1 MVSSHPSNAATLRR
15 WTLCA
20 IGIAFS
26 LGVARPLTAQAS
38 APPRVAW
45 WIAPTAEAEA
55 TPWTADAPAAGQIVA
70 SVPGAIV
77 LLAAD
82 EQGRITRRHNLAS
95 DPAAPFGFA
104 TADGAL
110 AVFDRQRGLRLWNLL
125 PNGDVALRWR
135 RLLDERAS
143 SLGWDGGERVF
154 VATWNQQIHAFSAA
168 DGQELWAAGTDGKA
182 DAPPRLVGSTLLVAT
197 KSQSLQAFDA
207 LTGRLRWTASLPG
220 PVLHPLAVHQ
230 TGARS
235 VVLCAPW
242 SGYLLALEGQ
252 TGKTL
257 WEAELPARVAGAPL
271 LVGETIVVATADGA
285 VQSFALDGTPLWRTE
300 GVAGAQ
306 TSLLLDRAP
315 TPPRVIAVSTRVV
328 ALSAESGE
336 KLREYPE
343 DAAQDLRQ
351 RFADAM
357 IEGERTY
364 SEAEKRALLAR
375 GAFDLSGPLAG
386 PARTSE
392 ALLVFGTEEGWA
404 YLFDR
409 RLLRPL
415 WRLHQGAPPTGPA
428 TARDDRVF
436 LSAGEEVIA
445 VDRGSGQRLWRR
457 NVGAQVVR
465 LMAGPSL
472 GVLTR
477 DRASLLALDS
487 GAVQHSWRGRFVMIE
502 HGPGGWLLAQDGGQL
517 LTLSD
522 SGEPIEPGTSL
533 AGPLTEMTAGAEG
546 AWVGARRD
554 GTVVA
559 LRRALDGTVAV
570 DWEHAFDAPPRQ
582 LRTAGRK
589 TLVQLESR
597 LVCLDGATP
606 IPLWETESDPN
617 HGLIVGPDTRWLVQI
632 GRHGLLAR
640 DLTTGEVGG
649 SWPLDA
655 PVVGAIIDSG
665 HLVWWDRLGRCQQL
679 DLGSGS
685 VVPLIDLGRSI
696 EGATPRGAGWIVTSS
711 GGEVAWV
718 EMAPP
723 PPAGVMEGEP
733 Q

>member
-1 MVSSHPSNAATLRR
+1 MVSSPPSNAPTLRR

-20 IGIAFS
+20 IGVAFS
-26 LGVARPLTAQAS
+26 LGVASPLAAQVPGPS
-38 APPRVAW
+38 RVDW
-45 WIAPTAEAEA
+45 WIAPTAEAED
-55 TPWTADAPAAGQIVA
+55 TSWTADTPVAGQIVA

-77 LLAAD
+77 LLATN

-104 TADGAL
+104 TANGAL

-125 PNGDVALRWR
+125 PNGSLALRWR
-135 RLLDERAS
+135 RLLDERAT

-154 VATWNQQIHAFSAA
+154 VATWNQRIHAFSAA
-168 DGQELWAAGTDGKA
+168 DGQALWATTIDGKA
-182 DAPPRLVGSTLLVAT
+182 DAPPRIVGSTLLVAT

-207 LTGRLRWTASLPG
+207 LTGRLRWAASLPG

-230 TGARS
+230 IGTRS

-242 SGYLLALEGQ
+242 SGYLVAIEGQ
-252 TGKTL
+252 TGKPL

-271 LVGETIVVATADGA
+271 LVGKTVAVATADGA
-285 VQSFALDGTPLWRTE
+285 VQSFALDGTPRWKTE
-300 GVAGAQ
+300 GVAGEQ
-306 TSLLLDRAP
+306 TSLLLDRTA
-315 TPPRVIAVSTRVV
+315 TPPRVIAVSTRVTALV
-328 ALSAESGE
+328 AETGE
-336 KLREYPE
+336 KVREYPE
-343 DAAQDLRQ
+343 DATQDLRQ
-351 RFADAM
+351 RFANAM

-364 SEAEKRALLAR
+364 SETEKRALLAQ
-375 GAFDLSGPLAG
+375 GAFDLNGPLAG
-386 PARTSE
+386 AASAPES
-392 ALLVFGTEEGWA
+392 LLVFGTEEGWA

-428 TARDDRVF
+428 TTRDQRVF

-445 VDRGSGQRLWRR
+445 VDRGSGQRFWRR
-457 NVGAQVVR
+457 NVGAQVVH
-465 LMAGPSL
+465 LEAGPSL

-487 GAVQHSWRGRFVMIE
+487 GAVEHSWRGSFVMIE
-502 HGPGGWLLAQDGGQL
+502 HGPNGWLLAQDSGRM
-517 LTLSD
+517 LTLAD
-522 SGEPIEPGTSL
+522 SGEPSGTETTL
-533 AGPLTEMTAGAEG
+533 AGALTEMIPAADG
-546 AWVGARRD
+546 AWVAARRD
-554 GTVVA
+554 GTVSGLVRGPGGA
-559 LRRALDGTVAV
+559 VIV

-582 LRTAGRK
+582 LRTAERK

-597 LVCLDGATP
+597 LVCLDGAAP

-617 HGLIVGPDTRWLVQI
+617 QELIISPDTKWLVQL
-632 GRHGLLAR
+632 GRHGLVAR
-640 DLTTGEVGG
+640 DLATGAVGG
-649 SWPLDA
+649 SWPIDA
-655 PVVGAIIDSG
+655 PVVGAIIDTG

-685 VVPLIDLGRSI
+685 VVPLADLGRSL
-696 EGATPRGAGWIVTSS
+696 ESATPREAGWIVTSS

-718 EMAPP
+718 EMAPL
-723 PPAGVMEGEP
+723 PPAGLMEGEP